1 MKCRKCGSDKNVKN
15 GKRDGSQCYKCK
27 GCGFQFTRE
36 TPKGVETEKRANAIL
51 LYVLDLSMNSIA
63 RMYKVHTSSVLYWIR
78 NFALKVYDKP
88 TPEGDVVFELDE
100 MWHFIQSKKLN
111 VGSGRRIAALP
122 INWLIG
128 NAEIGVAAPSTEC
141 SND

>member
-1 MKCRKCGSDKNVKN
+1 
-15 GKRDGSQCYKCK
+15 
-27 GCGFQFTRE
+27 
-36 TPKGVETEKRANAIL
+36 
-51 LYVLDLSMNSIA
+51 MNSIA
-63 RMYKVHTSSVLYWIR
+63 RMYNVHTSSVLYWIR

-88 TPEGDVVFELDE
+88 TPEGDVVVELDE

-122 INWLIG
+122 VNWLIG
-128 NAEIGVAAPSTEC
+128 NAGTGAVIHSTEC